1 MSLGTLLWDL
11 KQKSKNMCHKTY
23 KLQELSQLLTPGIYL
38 KLCPLG
44 VTCLLCRESLVTVT
58 ASISSSSGRAR
69 ATRSGSV
76 MISLYASSHSTDPA
90 RDSLE
95 SEEGVAAADTNC
107 LQGDTGSSLID
118 GSWKLKLIKIMKIW
132 RFKPSE
138 GQLHQDQ
145 PEHQHHHSLLWV
157 WRRFHHKQ
165 GPCWCII
172 WIIIWNISSSLLQW
186 VAAVTLS
193 KYYCTNCTVSHTY
206 TRCTVQISVSTELW
220 SEYDF
225 QSLYFPI
232 QIS

>member
-1 MSLGTLLWDL
+1 MALMIIN
-11 KQKSKNMCHKTY
+11 KR
-23 KLQELSQLLTPGIYL
+23 KLYL

-118 GSWKLKLIKIMKIW
+118 GSWKL
-132 RFKPSE
+132 
-138 GQLHQDQ
+138 QLKSKSWKYGDSNLQRD
-145 PEHQHHHSLLWV
+145 SFIRINLN
-157 WRRFHHKQ
+157 
-165 GPCWCII
+165 IS
-172 WIIIWNISSSLLQW
+172 IIIIFSGCGEGFITSRVHVDVSSELLSEIFLLLCCSELQLLHCQNI
-186 VAAVTLS
+186 
-193 KYYCTNCTVSHTY
+193 
-206 TRCTVQISVSTELW
+206 TVQTVQYHTHTPCVHQYRHQWIVNYEVNMIFRVYT
-220 SEYDF
+220 F
-225 QSLYFPI
+225 QFR
-232 QIS
+232 

>member
-1 MSLGTLLWDL
+1 MALMIIN
-11 KQKSKNMCHKTY
+11 KR
-23 KLQELSQLLTPGIYL
+23 KLYL

-118 GSWKLKLIKIMKIW
+118 GSWKLQLKSKSWKYGDSNLQRDSFIRINLNISIIIVFSGCGEGFITSRVHAGVSSELLSERFLLLCCAVSCSCYIVKILLYKLYSITHIHQVYSTDISEYWIMKWIW
-132 RFKPSE
+132 FSE
-138 GQLHQDQ
+138 
-145 PEHQHHHSLLWV
+145 
-157 WRRFHHKQ
+157 F
-165 GPCWCII
+165 I
-172 WIIIWNISSSLLQW
+172 
-186 VAAVTLS
+186 LS
-193 KYYCTNCTVSHTY
+193 NSDKLSMNKSGKTGDAIYEVGKG
-206 TRCTVQISVSTELW
+206 
-220 SEYDF
+220 
-225 QSLYFPI
+225 
-232 QIS
+232 